1 MSGTVVLAS
10 SMAAKTA
17 SIYDSFVIPVDKN
30 EMGKAVESH
39 GVIRSALIYSQGYV
53 KILLCL
59 LEFYQPSKKKLYPD
73 FRIFLP

>member
-10 SMAAKTA
+10 AIAAKTA

-30 EMGKAVESH
+30 EMGRALESH
-39 GVIRSALIYSQGYV
+39 GVICSVLIYNQGYV

-59 LEFYQPSKKKLYPD
+59 LEF
-73 FRIFLP
+73 